1 MEILKHKLDI
11 QFFAEE
17 DPAGTQESE
26 TELTLDDLM
35 AKFKPEDILSHSSM
49 KSALDSQIGKATDTA
64 IKNARARWEKEKD
77 ESLSEAEKLAKMTK
91 DERER
96 YQFKK
101 DQESFAAEKAK
112 FEKEK
117 LIVATGNE
125 LNGMNID
132 SSLAELIVGND
143 ADETKKRLET
153 FTKAFNGA
161 VEKAIDSKLKGGST
175 MKKAQE
181 NDSDLD
187 AEIKKY
193 MGIK

>member
-1 MEILKHKLDI
+1 MKNLKHKLDI
-11 QFFAEE
+11 QFFADE
-17 DPAGTQESE
+17 DPASTQGSE

-64 IKNARARWEKEKD
+64 LKNARARWEKEKD

-91 DERER
+91 DERDR

-112 FEKEK
+112 FEREK

-161 VEKAIDSKLKGGST
+161 VEKAIDSKLKGGSA

-181 NDSDLD
+181 DDSDLD

>member
-1 MEILKHKLDI
+1 MKYLKHKLDI
-11 QFFAEE
+11 QFFADE
-17 DPAGTQESE
+17 DPASTQGSE

-64 IKNARARWEKEKD
+64 LKNARARWEKEKD

-91 DERER
+91 DERDR

-161 VEKAIDSKLKGGST
+161 VEKAIDSKLKGGSA

-181 NDSDLD
+181 DDSDLD

>member
-1 MEILKHKLDI
+1 MKNLKHKLDI
-11 QFFAEE
+11 QFFADE
-17 DPAGTQESE
+17 DPASTQGSE

-35 AKFKPEDILSHSSM
+35 AKFKPEDILNHSSM

-64 IKNARARWEKEKD
+64 LKNARARWEKEKD

-91 DERER
+91 DERDR

-112 FEKEK
+112 FEREK

-161 VEKAIDSKLKGGST
+161 VEKAIDSKLKGGSV

-181 NDSDLD
+181 DDSDLD

>member
-1 MEILKHKLDI
+1 MKNLKHKLDI
-11 QFFAEE
+11 QFFADE
-17 DPAGTQESE
+17 DPASTQGSE
-26 TELTLDDLM
+26 TELTFDDLM
-35 AKFKPEDILSHSSM
+35 AKFKPEDILNHSSM

-64 IKNARARWEKEKD
+64 LKNARARWEKEKD

-91 DERER
+91 DERDR

-112 FEKEK
+112 FEREK

-161 VEKAIDSKLKGGST
+161 VEKAIDSKLKGGSA

-181 NDSDLD
+181 DDSDLD